1 MKPNLLLFGLLCYA
15 GLLYAQSP
23 GDLIISEYMAN
34 PSGVPDDQ
42 GEYIEFYNTT
52 ELPISMFG
60 CQLFDGSAL
69 SVTIN
74 QDVTVPA
81 KGFAVLGRN
90 ATPNA
95 SFFFPSSP
103 PPFSLNNL
111 MGDQIMLVCGGGLV
125 AFTFFDS
132 PQGEGQAMELRD
144 LSLHNQGQT
153 MEADYQPSSFTFSY
167 PGGSGFDFG
176 SPGQLG
182 GAVLPVVLLSFT
194 VTQSGPGALLE
205 WSTASELNNDYFE
218 VQYSL
223 DGRQYQTLGRIN
235 GAGTTQEPQA
245 YQATYPLE
253 QPGLHFFRLAQYDYD
268 GTRAYYG
275 PRRLQLTGQTGSLK
289 AYPTLTNGPIHLE
302 WTTPVSTNARIDVL
316 SSYGQ
321 QMASYP
327 VPAGSRSA
335 ALNLSGKAGGTYYLH
350 LRDGS
355 RRSHNCRIILQ

>member
-1 MKPNLLLFGLLCYA
+1 MKPNLLLFGLLFNA
-15 GLLYAQSP
+15 GLLAAQSP

-34 PSGVPDDQ
+34 SSGVPDDQ

-125 AFTFFDS
+125 AFTFFDN

-153 MEADYQPSSFTFSY
+153 MEIDYQPSSFTFSY
-167 PGGSGFDFG
+167 LGGSGVDYG

-182 GAVLPVVLLSFT
+182 GAVLPVVLQAFT
-194 VTQSGPGALLE
+194 VTQSGSTAHIK
-205 WSTASELNNDYFE
+205 WSTATEVNNDYFE
-218 VQYSL
+218 VEYSL
-223 DGRQYQTLGRIN
+223 DGRQYEAIQRIR

-245 YQATYPLE
+245 YQIDFTLT
-253 QPGLHFFRLAQYDYD
+253 QPGTHFFRLAQYDYD
-268 GTRAYYG
+268 GTRAYFG
-275 PRRLQLTGQTGSLK
+275 PQRLQGAGLPGQLK
-289 AYPTLTNGPIHLE
+289 AYPTLTTGPLHLE
-302 WTTPVSTNARIDVL
+302 WAQPVSTNAYIDL
-316 SSYGQ
+316 ISSFGQ
-321 QMASYP
+321 QMASYTLP
-327 VPAGSRSA
+327 VGSRSA
-335 ALNLSGKAGGTYYLH
+335 ALDLSGHAKGAYYLC

-355 RRSHNCRIILQ
+355 RQRQNCKVILK